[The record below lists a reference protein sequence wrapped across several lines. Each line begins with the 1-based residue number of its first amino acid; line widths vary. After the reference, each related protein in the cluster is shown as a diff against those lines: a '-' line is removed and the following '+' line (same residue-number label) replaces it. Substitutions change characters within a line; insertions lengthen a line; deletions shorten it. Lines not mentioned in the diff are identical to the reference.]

1 MLRLD
6 GTGEPIFP
14 PSPRTLCT
22 PESSPWD
29 RRQDW
34 SVDSLY
40 YPATVPSFNIILNA
54 TSHWDK
60 RHPRWNEPHQ
70 IAEEGR
76 MSLAPLALKSPAV
89 LGLAIVLLGLVMWGW
104 WAFLGRRDNHPQV
117 GKSPASLTEELDDEN
132 PVREASRI

>member
-1 MLRLD
+1 
-6 GTGEPIFP
+6 
-14 PSPRTLCT
+14 
-22 PESSPWD
+22 
-29 RRQDW
+29 
-34 SVDSLY
+34 
-40 YPATVPSFNIILNA
+40 
-54 TSHWDK
+54 
-60 RHPRWNEPHQ
+60 
-70 IAEEGR
+70 